1 MLNVLLRM
9 AKAYRQNFIDGQSL
23 STTSKEFSNKLFSGW
38 DFAILGE
45 NARKRKQIAMTVD
58 LKVKHLDSGVANLF
72 GERAKLSGKRL

>member
-9 AKAYRQNFIDGQSL
+9 AKAYRHNFIDGQSL

-58 LKVKHLDSGVANLF
+58 LKVKH
-72 GERAKLSGKRL
+72 

>member
-1 MLNVLLRM
+1 M

-58 LKVKHLDSGVANLF
+58 LKVKH
-72 GERAKLSGKRL
+72 